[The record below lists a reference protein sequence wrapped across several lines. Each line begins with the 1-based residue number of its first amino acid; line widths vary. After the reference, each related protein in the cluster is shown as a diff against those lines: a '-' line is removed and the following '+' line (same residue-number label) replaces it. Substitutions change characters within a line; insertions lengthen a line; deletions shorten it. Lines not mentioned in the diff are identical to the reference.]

1 MVSVVSAGAAVTDG
15 MSLPTTAWRRRSTLP
30 RKAISSS
37 GVAAGTTSSTN
48 QAVPNAF
55 GFTTGMKSPYMTIY
69 FVFRALR
76 TGISGRFCFN
86 SSKVSERWR
95 VA

>member
-48 QAVPNAF
+48 QAVPKAF
-55 GFTTGMKSPYMTIY
+55 SFTTGMKSP
-69 FVFRALR
+69 
-76 TGISGRFCFN
+76 
-86 SSKVSERWR
+86 
-95 VA
+95 